1 MPAGTRSAVTMLT
14 DFCAADDSEATAC
27 RTGFVQRMSKMTG
40 TRFLALVTFGAWS
53 EAKTTLAPLAATATQ
68 WCQPVDVSPE
78 AMHRRMN
85 TKAMAFLQDMRCQ
98 TLATYS
104 IPSTICVMIACL
116 PPLSKAIELAALDLN
131 FPKNATRCFL
141 ALEGVRRK

>member
-1 MPAGTRSAVTMLT
+1 MLT
-14 DFCAADDSEATAC
+14 DFFAADDSEATAR

-40 TRFLALVTFGAWS
+40 TLFLALMTFGAWS
-53 EAKTTLAPLAATATQ
+53 EAKTTLAPLAAKATQ

-85 TKAMAFLQDMRCQ
+85 TNAMAFLQDMLCQ
-98 TLATYS
+98 TLATHA

-116 PPLSKAIELAALDLN
+116 PPLSKAIELAAPDLN
-131 FPKNATRCFL
+131 FPKNSTTLFL
-141 ALEGVRRK
+141 ALEGARRK

>member
-1 MPAGTRSAVTMLT
+1 MLT
-14 DFCAADDSEATAC
+14 DFFAADDIEATAR

-40 TRFLALVTFGAWS
+40 NPLLTLVTFGAWS
-53 EAKTTLAPLAATATQ
+53 EAKTTSAQLAAKGTQ
-68 WCQPVDVSPE
+68 WCQPAEVSPD

-85 TKAMAFLQDMRCQ
+85 TKAMAFLQDVRCQ
-98 TLATYS
+98 TLATHAILS
-104 IPSTICVMIACL
+104 IICAMIACL

-131 FPKNATRCFL
+131 SPKNSTRRFL